1 MNVVES
7 SLPIMPIAIL
17 FASAFIVAFIKD
29 KYLKIQKVIVVF
41 STFIALI
48 PLVMLWKLVF
58 IENKIVTYWLGS
70 WGMSNGST
78 VGIGMEVDALGL
90 FIAII
95 IGIAIFLS
103 SIYSLKYLENDNGVS
118 KYYILFLILSGSM
131 LGFVLTGD
139 IFNMYVMVEIM
150 TFAAIGLTA
159 FRNNLYKSIEAGFKY
174 IVIGSLGSALILL
187 GTILIYF
194 NVQSLNLAEIS
205 MKLPDVMG
213 QLSTKIALASLLCGY
228 AVKAFLVPCHTWP
241 PDAHMSAPSS
251 ISMLLSGIMSKTGV
265 YAIIRISYL
274 MFGLSTHLNLANL
287 LIGWGVI
294 TMVLGVSMALMQK
307 DFKRLLAFHS
317 VSQIGY
323 IVVEVGLGAL
333 NNGEIGLLGGLYHI
347 LNHAT
352 FKSLLFL
359 VAGACLYKFK
369 TTCLDDLGGIGK
381 KMPFTTI
388 CFLVGAASI
397 SGIPPFNG
405 FISKWLIYEGTFKAG
420 YPIVTTIAVVVSV
433 MTLASFI
440 KVATTAFFGIESKC
454 VKDLNK
460 NDEVPISMKIS
471 MGTLSILC
479 LVLGL
484 IPQIVIKNILEPVA
498 NAVRNSSRYITSML
512 GENIN
517 INGSISSFSYE
528 HIGYY
533 APISLL
539 LIFSIVV
546 LAILLLTFQK
556 KMMRR
561 SVDSNVFL
569 GGEVMKYE
577 NMKAEDVF
585 YGFKHSVKPY
595 FDKITNMHSGN
606 VNDYSLWVIICYV
619 VLMIFCIFLV

>member
-7 SLPIMPIAIL
+7 SLPIMPVAIL
-17 FASAFIVAFIKD
+17 FASAFIVAFIKE
-29 KYLKIQKVIVVF
+29 KYLKIQKGITVLA
-41 STFIALI
+41 TFLALI
-48 PLVMLWKLVF
+48 PLGYLCKLVF
-58 IENKIVTYWLGS
+58 IENKIVKYWLGS
-70 WGMSNGST
+70 WSMSNGST

-90 FIAII
+90 FIALI
-95 IGIAIFLS
+95 IGIAVFLS

-118 KYYILFLILSGSM
+118 KYYILFLILGGSM

-150 TFAAIGLTA
+150 TFAAISLTA

-174 IVIGSLGSALILL
+174 IVIGSLGSALILI

-205 MKLPDVMG
+205 IRLPSVMG
-213 QLSTKIALASLLCGY
+213 ELSTKIALASLLCGY

-251 ISMLLSGIMSKTGV
+251 VSMLLSGIMSKTGV
-265 YAIIRISYL
+265 YAIIRIAYL
-274 MFGLSTHLNLANL
+274 MFGLSVHLNLANF
-287 LIGWGVI
+287 LIGWGVV
-294 TMVLGVSMALMQK
+294 TMVVGVSMALMQK

-323 IVVEVGLGAL
+323 IIVEVGLGAL
-333 NNGEIGLLGGLYHI
+333 SNGEIGLLGGLYHI
-347 LNHAT
+347 ANHAT

-359 VAGACLYKFK
+359 VAGACLYKLK
-369 TTCLDDLGGIGK
+369 TTNLDDLGGIGK

-420 YPIVTTIAVVVSV
+420 YPIVTVIAVVVSV

-440 KVATTAFFGIESKC
+440 KVATTAFFGKESES
-454 VKDLNK
+454 VKALNK
-460 NDEVPISMKIS
+460 NDELPISMKIPMS
-471 MGTLSILC
+471 ILSIMC

-484 IPQIVIKNILEPVA
+484 IPKIFIKGVLEPVA
-498 NAVRNSSRYITSML
+498 SAVINSSRYMNSML
-512 GENIN
+512 GYGYSGNIK
-517 INGSISSFSYE
+517 FSYE

-533 APISLL
+533 SPLSLL
-539 LIFSIVV
+539 LVLSVV
-546 LAILLLTFQK
+546 GLAVLVITYKRKQINK
-556 KMMRR
+556 P
-561 SVDSNVFL
+561 VNTDIFL

-585 YGFKHSVKPY
+585 YGFKHSLKPY
-595 FDKITNMHSGN
+595 FSKITGLHSGS
-606 VNDYSLWVIICYV
+606 VNDYSLWVVICYV
-619 VLMIFCIFLV
+619 VLMLFCVFFV